1 LISIFVPSIFHSRST
16 AVNTMLIRAKR
27 SFVEKLLLGAQ
38 CTCGDDLPSFQ
49 AARVSAKAADLT
61 LPRQRQLIK
70 RPPCPCPKHNQSNNS
85 NSSITTQTH
94 PNNQTQAKASIIM
107 PTMVQSTAYK
117 SIYDTPEASNQTNT
131 SSSSTQQQ
139 DPYTSTRKPDYDPEV
154 SSVFTQS
161 TLAPEPS
168 SSASSSSRFGFLH
181 RKKSQQQDAALLPN
195 EAATDTKEKKK
206 SRFEN
211 PFKPHVQTD
220 EDRAIMERMRERL
233 GSKEEAIKRGGAGP
247 AGYKGVGGGQEMG
260 MPWAGGMG

>member
-1 LISIFVPSIFHSRST
+1 
-16 AVNTMLIRAKR
+16 
-27 SFVEKLLLGAQ
+27 
-38 CTCGDDLPSFQ
+38 
-49 AARVSAKAADLT
+49 
-61 LPRQRQLIK
+61 
-70 RPPCPCPKHNQSNNS
+70 
-85 NSSITTQTH
+85 
-94 PNNQTQAKASIIM
+94 M
-107 PTMVQSTAYK
+107 PTLVKSTAYK
-117 SIYDTPEASNQTNT
+117 SIFDTPEASNQTNA
-131 SSSSTQQQ
+131 SSTTQNQ
-139 DPYTSTRKPDYDPEV
+139 DPYTSTRKSDYDPEV

-181 RKKSQQQDAALLPN
+181 RKKSQQHDAALLPTTN
-195 EAATDTKEKKK
+195 EAAETKEKKK

-247 AGYKGVGGGQEMG
+247 AGWKGQGGGQEMG